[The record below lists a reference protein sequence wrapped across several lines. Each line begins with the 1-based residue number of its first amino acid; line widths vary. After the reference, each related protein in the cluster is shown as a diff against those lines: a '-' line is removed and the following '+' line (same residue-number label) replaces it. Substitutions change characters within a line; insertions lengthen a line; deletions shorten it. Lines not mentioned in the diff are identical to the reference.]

1 MQPRRSWGVLTTM
14 RILIGGFLLLVTLPS
29 WIRAELTRVYPDGQ
43 RPDDRRLEKL
53 TDLNGHFPFS
63 VPDSAEAWAR
73 RAEELRRR
81 VLVATGLWPL
91 PERTPLHAV
100 IHGRVERD
108 AFTVEK
114 VYFESVPNH
123 YVTGLLFRPKGVSGR
138 RPAVLC
144 PHGHGGRLHDYGADK
159 MADLIASGAEKFPDC
174 NRYPKLSLCA
184 QLARMGCVTFIY
196 DMIGYADSVQ
206 LSNTLA
212 HGFRNARPE
221 LENAQRWGFYTAQ
234 AEMRMQ
240 SIMGLQ
246 TWNSIRALD
255 FLCEL
260 PDVDPQKIGVT
271 GGSGGGTQTIILCGI
286 DPRPAAAFPQG
297 MVSTSMQGGCT
308 CENCSLLRIDAG
320 NVELAALFA
329 PKPQAMTAANDWTKA
344 MMTDGYPQLKQLYTL
359 LGAGSAVH
367 CEAQLQFPHNYNYA
381 ARAIMYDWFNQH
393 LALGLPTPVVEQHWV
408 PLTAEEWTVWNDQH
422 PRPEGGLDYEL
433 NLVRKMADADDRLI
447 AELTPDDSLS
457 LARYRQVIGGAVQTM
472 IGRGLP
478 LAGATVR
485 EKKDKQDLGDY
496 LFFKDILRHINPGE
510 VLPIVSF
517 YPKSTPWNNQVVI
530 WVDGAGKAGVMDPSG
545 TPNPAIQ
552 HLLRSGMS
560 IVSADLLYQG
570 EFLPDGQPLTETPVV
585 DNPRAFA
592 GYTFGYNHPL
602 FAQRV
607 HDILTLIAW
616 IRNEDHAPQKVHLLG
631 VNGAGPLV
639 AAARAIAGTQVD
651 RAAIDTQGFRFVTIR
666 SYRDPQFLPGIVKY
680 GDLPALLALSA
691 PQPLFLAGERG
702 ELPEVVEATYRA
714 ADALSQLQSWSGPA
728 VEAPLQAALWLT
740 KQP

>member
-1 MQPRRSWGVLTTM
+1 
-14 RILIGGFLLLVTLPS
+14 
-29 WIRAELTRVYPDGQ
+29 
-43 RPDDRRLEKL
+43 
-53 TDLNGHFPFS
+53 
-63 VPDSAEAWAR
+63 
-73 RAEELRRR
+73 
-81 VLVATGLWPL
+81 
-91 PERTPLHAV
+91 
-100 IHGRVERD
+100 
-108 AFTVEK
+108 
-114 VYFESVPNH
+114 
-123 YVTGLLFRPKGVSGR
+123 
-138 RPAVLC
+138 
-144 PHGHGGRLHDYGADK
+144 
-159 MADLIASGAEKFPDC
+159 
-174 NRYPKLSLCA
+174 
-184 QLARMGCVTFIY
+184 
-196 DMIGYADSVQ
+196 
-206 LSNTLA
+206 
-212 HGFRNARPE
+212 
-221 LENAQRWGFYTAQ
+221 
-234 AEMRMQ
+234 
-240 SIMGLQ
+240 
-246 TWNSIRALD
+246 
-255 FLCEL
+255 
-260 PDVDPQKIGVT
+260 
-271 GGSGGGTQTIILCGI
+271 
-286 DPRPAAAFPQG
+286 
-297 MVSTSMQGGCT
+297 
-308 CENCSLLRIDAG
+308 
-320 NVELAALFA
+320 
-329 PKPQAMTAANDWTKA
+329 
-344 MMTDGYPQLKQLYTL
+344 
-359 LGAGSAVH
+359 
-367 CEAQLQFPHNYNYA
+367 
-381 ARAIMYDWFNQH
+381 
-393 LALGLPTPVVEQHWV
+393 
-408 PLTAEEWTVWNDQH
+408 
-422 PRPEGGLDYEL
+422 
-433 NLVRKMADADDRLI
+433 MADASDRLI

-478 LAGATVR
+478 LAGSTVR
-485 EKKDKQDLGDY
+485 EKKDKQDLSDY

-560 IVSADLLYQG
+560 IVSADLLDQG

-585 DNPRAFA
+585 ENPRAFA